1 MPSRELHVAR
11 RDLAASPLK
20 VGQEMEFGQL
30 HPRPRQRGAGWP
42 SPLCRTAVQVTRSLL
57 AEGRL
62 LRACEGPGC
71 RFGSRV
77 GGAGPAKVFLQF
89 QGQRQ

>member
-1 MPSRELHVAR
+1 MPSRELHVAHQ
-11 RDLAASPLK
+11 DLAASPLK
-20 VGQEMEFGQL
+20 VGKEMEFGQL
-30 HPRPRQRGAGWP
+30 YPRPRQRGAGWP
-42 SPLCRTAVQVTRSLL
+42 SPLSHTVVRVTHSLL

-71 RFGSRV
+71 RSGSRV